1 MKTLQIDKIIE
12 ELREIKIEIH
22 PDFLKQESIDVPI
35 IRQVD
40 ILLDAVGEKGLKL
53 TNKGNLPTRVVQ
65 ELTLC
70 CPTLSGSRF
79 LQWTK
84 RFLEEEQVAAQ
95 RARVVSEAGKL
106 LKVSKGKIRYSTM
119 TEAYRQSSDAE
130 KFIYLLW
137 QFASRVNL
145 AYFDRAQEVPLVNDI
160 SLVMLQIVRDRPAM
174 FREPKV
180 YDAFLLNALPHV
192 ADMIFEEVAPASY
205 VSDDPVDTFDWV
217 VELRLFR
224 NFYAP
229 FGLIEEQGV
238 HYQETYECRKTPLL
252 EALLMPLD
260 VVDTDVVLSKKA
272 LHAFEQRVKK
282 EQLDIDLFH
291 DFCFLY
297 VRGMHAPLKPVSVIV
312 DELIMARKVIGVRAD
327 AERKFFMDFGIAI
340 DQTLRYFTRLEVKG
354 GGDRGDEMHRQFLS
368 WIDGLY
374 ALLPKQKPFA
384 VIEAMRST
392 VFFFLDSLTFIYD
405 IDTSDRDFLG
415 QCARYFDEETIQ
427 DIGALVIT
435 MGDLEKK
442 GKKLK
447 RVNHKFE
454 TMAKEALTA
463 FVLAIMSIHTAEMDK
478 E

>member
-12 ELREIKIEIH
+12 ALREIKIEIH

-95 RARVVSEAGKL
+95 RARVVSEVGKL
-106 LKVSKGKIRYSTM
+106 LKVSKGKIRYGTLAE
-119 TEAYRQSSDAE
+119 TYRQSSEAE

-137 QFASRVNL
+137 QFVSRVNL
-145 AYFDRAQEVPLVNDI
+145 AYFDRAQEVPLINDI

-174 FREPKV
+174 FRDPKV
-180 YDAFLLNALPHV
+180 YDAFMLDALPHV
-192 ADMIFEEVAPASY
+192 MDMIFEEVIPVSY
-205 VSDDPVDTFDWV
+205 IPGDSVDVFDWMV
-217 VELRLFR
+217 GLRLFQ
-224 NFYAP
+224 NFFAP
-229 FGLIEEQGV
+229 FGLIEERGV
-238 HYQETYECRKTPLL
+238 DYQETYECRKTPLL
-252 EALLMPLD
+252 DALLKPLD
-260 VVDTDVVLSKKA
+260 AVDTDVILSKKT
-272 LHAFEQRVKK
+272 LHAFEQRIKK
-282 EQLDIDLFH
+282 EQLEIDLFH

-312 DELIMARKVIGVRAD
+312 DELITAKRVIGVRAD
-327 AERKFFMDFGIAI
+327 TERKFYTDFAAAI

-374 ALLPKQKPFA
+374 ALLPKQKPFTA
-384 VIEAMRST
+384 IEAMRST

-454 TMAKEALTA
+454 TMAKEALMA